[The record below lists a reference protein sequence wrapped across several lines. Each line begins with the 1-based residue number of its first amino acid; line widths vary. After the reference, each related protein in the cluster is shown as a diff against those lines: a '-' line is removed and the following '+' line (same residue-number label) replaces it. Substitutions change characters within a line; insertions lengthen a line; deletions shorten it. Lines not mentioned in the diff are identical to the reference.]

1 MELGYTRDKKNGF
14 LLILIVLLLLVK
26 KIIILRFYILKRKTE
41 VMASI
46 RTLKKDIDML
56 MSMVL
61 NDCFYIVEYNPKVD
75 TAAVMKIA
83 GSIIEKHREYRLRIN
98 HPDGKD
104 DPKLV
109 KKYYSDLSAEVLET
123 ADEAFNALSE
133 EVKKAGSTKT

>member
-1 MELGYTRDKKNGF
+1 
-14 LLILIVLLLLVK
+14 
-26 KIIILRFYILKRKTE
+26 
-41 VMASI
+41 MASI

-83 GSIIEKHREYRLRIN
+83 GGIIEKHREYRLRIN

-104 DPKLV
+104 NPKLV

-123 ADEAFNALSE
+123 ADEAFKALSE
-133 EVKKAGSTKT
+133 EVKKTGNNKA